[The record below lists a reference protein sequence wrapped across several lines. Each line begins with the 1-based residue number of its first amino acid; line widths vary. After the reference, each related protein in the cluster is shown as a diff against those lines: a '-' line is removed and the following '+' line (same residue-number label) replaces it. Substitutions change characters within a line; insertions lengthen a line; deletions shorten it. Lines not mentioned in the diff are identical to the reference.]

1 MLNILLSPN
10 EKTPI
15 YKQIEDSIKTEILNG
30 SLKEG
35 SPLPSIRE
43 LALELGV
50 SVITVKGAYE
60 ALTQDGFI
68 YSYPGKGFFVSHLNE
83 ETLSLIKKQI
93 TLNTI
98 RKQIAYLKKLGVS
111 EEDIRKAFKDEIED

>member
-10 EKTPI
+10 EKNPI
-15 YKQIEDSIKTEILNG
+15 YKQIEDSIKAEILNG
-30 SLKEG
+30 NLKEG

-43 LALELGV
+43 LALELSV

-68 YSYPGKGFFVSHLNE
+68 YSCPGKGFFVSHLNE

-98 RKQIAYLKKLGVS
+98 RKQVAYLKKLGVS
-111 EEDIRKAFKDEIED
+111 EEDIRKAFKDEIKD

>member
-30 SLKEG
+30 NLKEG

-43 LALELGV
+43 LALELSV

-98 RKQIAYLKKLGVS
+98 RKQVAYLKKLGVS
-111 EEDIRKAFKDEIED
+111 EEDIRKAFKDEIKD

>member
-30 SLKEG
+30 NLKEG

-43 LALELGV
+43 LALELSV

-98 RKQIAYLKKLGVS
+98 HKQIAYLKKLRVS
-111 EEDIRKAFKDEIED
+111 EEDIRKAFKDEIKD

>member
-10 EKTPI
+10 EKTPF
-15 YKQIEDSIKTEILNG
+15 YKQIEDSIKAEILN
-30 SLKEG
+30 SNLKEG

-43 LALELGV
+43 LALDLGV

-68 YSYPGKGFFVSHLNE
+68 YSYPGKGFFVSHLSE
-83 ETLSLIKKQI
+83 ETIALIKKQI
-93 TLNTI
+93 ALNTI
-98 RKQIAYLKKLGVS
+98 HKQIAYLKKLGVS
-111 EEDIRKAFKDEIED
+111 EEDIQKAFKEEVGD